1 MTLSL
6 QVCPRPFFNVY
17 VQYVLSGKVE
27 NRTGS
32 RLPICCDLVHMAQ
45 RCCSVWQAWHRT
57 LFPWGTA
64 QAARAYMVRGLC
76 WLFCQGKPWHA
87 LPCALYNRHSLKRMM
102 DTAHWA

>member
-64 QAARAYMVRGLC
+64 QAAQAYMVTRPLLVVLPWKALARTPLC
-76 WLFCQGKPWHA
+76 TL
-87 LPCALYNRHSLKRMM
+87 
-102 DTAHWA
+102 